1 MGTSTE
7 DLPSAPTSQR
17 SPRDRSHGHERELE
31 ATPFHIPPPSPPSV
45 GPQCSSLGL
54 EPVVPDLHFPPEV
67 AHSSSHVQTSNLQT
81 PRPDSSTVV
90 PSGTLVPIHPQQV
103 PRPLDSEPVG
113 PNEKWTSRLRELD
126 RIPFLKEVFSA
137 KWGAAVASRLITAH
151 RTSTARQAQSVWNA
165 FKRWLPPTLTTISS
179 QTLMEFL
186 IHCEDN
192 RHLDP
197 RTILNY
203 RSQLT
208 LPMLHA
214 FDINLST
221 DTFSLLARSQFL
233 RNPPLKQKIPQWS
246 IDRILDTFSSP
257 DFEIELASPVNL
269 FLKTLFLTAL
279 ASGNRASELSASVRT
294 GLSLTDAKAVLPTH
308 PSFLFKNQN
317 PQNPTPPD
325 ITFPAIG
332 NAHSLCPVT
341 ALRKYLAATQTLP
354 HEDFVFIHP
363 KSSKPLKAGRLS
375 YWLAQAIKIGD
386 PQAIRPAGHDIRKV
400 GHSIAAFRNST
411 PRSILENGF
420 WHNASVFVQ
429 KYLISCRP
437 TTTSFVA
444 GRSTTSS

>member
-1 MGTSTE
+1 MGRHSRLTPDHS
-7 DLPSAPTSQR
+7 PSHLNR
-17 SPRDRSHGHERELE
+17 SAG
-31 ATPFHIPPPSPPSV
+31 ATPSRYWHAA
-45 GPQCSSLGL
+45 SSYATL
-54 EPVVPDLHFPPEV
+54 
-67 AHSSSHVQTSNLQT
+67 HSS
-81 PRPDSSTVV
+81 
-90 PSGTLVPIHPQQV
+90 
-103 PRPLDSEPVG
+103 
-113 PNEKWTSRLRELD
+113 K
-126 RIPFLKEVFSA
+126 
-137 KWGAAVASRLITAH
+137 
-151 RTSTARQAQSVWNA
+151 
-165 FKRWLPPTLTTISS
+165 
-179 QTLMEFL
+179 
-186 IHCEDN
+186 
-192 RHLDP
+192 
-197 RTILNY
+197 
-203 RSQLT
+203 
-208 LPMLHA
+208 
-214 FDINLST
+214 
-221 DTFSLLARSQFL
+221 
-233 RNPPLKQKIPQWS
+233 KIPQWS

-279 ASGNRASELSASVRT
+279 ASGNRASELSASLRM
-294 GLSLTDAKAVLPTH
+294 GLSLTETKAVLPTH